1 MFSNK
6 IELQKNTMKKTLLLF
21 VLFFGLFAT
30 AQTSKNDNITK
41 TVGGIPNYEL
51 IRTKLN
57 LKDVVVSA
65 DTPPEFP
72 GGFAAFNKSFVEAIP
87 TLDIKQNKKLN
98 THIYFV
104 VEKDGYV
111 RNITA
116 IGSNKKHNEA
126 AELGI
131 KRITKRWKPAL
142 IDGQP
147 VRYLFNF
154 PLVPKKF

>member
-1 MFSNK
+1 MHFSK
-6 IELQKNTMKKTLLLF
+6 IYLLKSHMKKHVFFFVLLLSIF
-21 VLFFGLFAT
+21 SFAQEAKT
-30 AQTSKNDNITK
+30 DSLPK
-41 TVGGIPNYEL
+41 TVASIPNFEL

-72 GGFAAFNKSFVEAIP
+72 GGFSAFSKSFVEGIP
-87 TLDIKQNKKLN
+87 TLGLKHNEKLS

-116 IGSNKKHNEA
+116 VGSNKKHNEA

-131 KRITKRWKPAL
+131 KRVTKRWKPAL
-142 IDGQP
+142 IDGKP

>member
-1 MFSNK
+1 MNK
-6 IELQKNTMKKTLLLF
+6 IFQLFF
-21 VLFFGLFAT
+21 VLCSLFAI
-30 AQTSKNDNITK
+30 AQTTKNDTIIK
-41 TVGGIPNYEL
+41 SIGGIPNYEL
-51 IRTKLN
+51 IKTKLN

-72 GGFAAFNKSFVEAIP
+72 GGFAAFNKSFVDGIP
-87 TLDIKQNKKLN
+87 TLDLKQNKKLN

-131 KRITKRWKPAL
+131 KRVTKRWKPAL
-142 IDGQP
+142 IDGKP

-154 PLVPKKF
+154 PLVPKKY